1 MPTHLQLPLLDFE
14 LAMARV
20 GGDTELLKELGE
32 LFMEEY
38 PRILT
43 ELRAA
48 YSKHDANGVERSA
61 HGLKGSVANFGAQSA
76 VDAAF
81 RIEQMGRQGNLQ
93 EVGQELQVLELALL
107 ALRTDL
113 SAL

>member
-1 MPTHLQLPLLDFE
+1 
-14 LAMARV
+14 MARV

-32 LFMEEY
+32 LFLEEY

-48 YSKHDANGVERSA
+48 FANRDAQGVERTA
-61 HGLKGSVANFGAQSA
+61 HGLKGSVANFGAQAA
-76 VDAAF
+76 VDTAF
-81 RIEQMGRQGNLQ
+81 RIEQLGRQGNLQ
-93 EVGQELQVLELALL
+93 DVGQELQVLELALL